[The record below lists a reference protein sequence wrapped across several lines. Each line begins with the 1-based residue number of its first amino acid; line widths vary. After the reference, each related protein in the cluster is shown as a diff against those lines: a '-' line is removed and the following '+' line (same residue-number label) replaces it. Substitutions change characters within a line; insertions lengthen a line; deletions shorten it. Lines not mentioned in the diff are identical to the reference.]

1 MSNTTQITN
10 LTFDEI
16 NVGDTADYSRL
27 VTTREVELFA
37 AVSGDH
43 NPVHLDPEYAATTQ
57 FGECIAHGMLTGA
70 FISAAIAMELPGHGT
85 IYLGQTLQFRAPV
98 TLGDTLTVELEV
110 TDKHTS
116 RPWVTIATIVKNQDN
131 KEVAKGE
138 ATVMAPGKKETVT
151 IVPPS
156 AIQLLDDADAASE
169 DKN

>member
-1 MSNTTQITN
+1 MSNTSQITN

-70 FISAAIAMELPGHGT
+70 FISAAIAMELPGPGT
-85 IYLGQTLQFRAPV
+85 IYLGQTLQFRSPV
-98 TLGDTLTVELEV
+98 TLGDTLTVALEV
-110 TDKHTS
+110 TDKHAS
-116 RPWVTIATIVKNQDN
+116 KPWVTISTVVTNQDN
-131 KEVAKGE
+131 KAVAKGE
-138 ATVMAPGKKETVT
+138 ATVMAPSKKETVT

-156 AIQLLDDADAASE
+156 AIQLLDDDEAASA